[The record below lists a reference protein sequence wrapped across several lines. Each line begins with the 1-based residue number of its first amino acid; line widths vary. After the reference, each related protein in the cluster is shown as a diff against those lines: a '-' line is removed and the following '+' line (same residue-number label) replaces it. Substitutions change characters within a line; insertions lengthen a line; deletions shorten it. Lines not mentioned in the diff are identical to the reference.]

1 MSDFFFEYRTF
12 SMKGGNGNGSIF
24 FSAST
29 KKIEVLVNLDAHLL
43 GKEKKYS
50 TTINFCL
57 CSVVGNIF

>member
-1 MSDFFFEYRTF
+1 MSDFFEYRTF

-43 GKEKKYS
+43 GKEKS
-50 TTINFCL
+50 I
-57 CSVVGNIF
+57 VVL